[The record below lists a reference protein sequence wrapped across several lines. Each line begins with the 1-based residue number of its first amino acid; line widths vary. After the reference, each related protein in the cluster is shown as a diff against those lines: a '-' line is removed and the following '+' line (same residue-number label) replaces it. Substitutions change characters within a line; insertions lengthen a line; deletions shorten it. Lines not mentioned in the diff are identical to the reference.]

1 MLNDIFLKDGLAL
14 RKATQRDRAFMQ
26 QLFNSTREHLRL
38 LPLTG
43 PQIEILFEQQY
54 RLQQTH
60 YANQWPNA
68 HTLIIQQ
75 SDKTIGKIMLDENE
89 TALHIIDIALE
100 PAMRGKGYGTALLR
114 AIQAAAQKRGLPV
127 KLSVD
132 RQNRQAK
139 KLYLALGFQVTGTSD
154 THESMNWPPPVSGA
168 SGDFFTH
175 NRNNEPVKSVS
186 RTNKGGSM

>member
-1 MLNDIFLKDGLAL
+1 MLNGISIHDGLKL
-14 RKATQRDRAFMQ
+14 RKAKQRDRAFMQ

-43 PQIEILFEQQY
+43 PQIEALFAQQY
-54 RLQQTH
+54 QLQQTY
-60 YANQWPNA
+60 YAGQWPDA
-68 HTLIIQQ
+68 STLIIQLG
-75 SDKTIGKIMLDENE
+75 SNAIGKIIIDENQ

-127 KLSVD
+127 RLSVD

-154 THESMNWPPPVSGA
+154 THESMSWSPSLPGA

-175 NRNNEPVKSVS
+175 NRNNEPVKSVF